1 MAGDKMIRI
10 SACITLAALLA
21 SNSATAQA
29 VIGVSLQESDA
40 RLIGADPGRPPIAAK
55 DIAGQAAASNGNPLW
70 GIPLAALSATQE
82 RPIFSPSRRPPQA
95 VAPQAEVEPPP
106 PPIIA
111 QREAERPVFTLVGTI
126 MGETDPE
133 AIFMDQAANS
143 IVRLHVGEAE
153 AGWVLRSVEARTT
166 TLEKNRQQVTLALP
180 APNLEPAIT
189 APGFL
194 PPPGMDGK

>member
-1 MAGDKMIRI
+1 MIRI

-21 SNSATAQA
+21 SSGANAQA

-40 RLIGADPGRPPIAAK
+40 IPISADPGRPPIAAK
-55 DIAGQAAASNGNPLW
+55 DIAGREAASDGNPLW
-70 GIPLAALSATQE
+70 GIPLAALSVTQE
-82 RPIFSPSRRPPQA
+82 RPIFSPSRRPAQA
-95 VAPQAEVEPPP
+95 VAPEPEVEPPP
-106 PPIIA
+106 PPIVA
-111 QREAERPVFTLVGTI
+111 EREAERPVFTLVGTI

-143 IVRLHVGEAE
+143 VVRLHVGEAE
-153 AGWVLRSVEARTT
+153 AGWVLRSVDARTT

-180 APNLEPAIT
+180 APNLEPAIP
-189 APGFL
+189 APGFQ